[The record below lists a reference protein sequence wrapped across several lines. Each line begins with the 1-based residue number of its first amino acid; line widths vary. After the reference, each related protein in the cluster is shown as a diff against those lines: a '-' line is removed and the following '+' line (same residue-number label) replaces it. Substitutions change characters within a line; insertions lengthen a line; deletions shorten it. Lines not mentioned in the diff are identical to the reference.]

1 MNLMG
6 IMGMLITLLLVTFT
20 SSSANAYHSRHG
32 HHHNQQ
38 ISYRGSDACMLT
50 NDGRSV
56 CNASYRTSAPR
67 TLDAGRKHNFC
78 HGGDRQR
85 YRFAAGRLSQPL
97 LRMRSAQ
104 ISRPWGRAVE
114 PRIQLGATASTRSRS
129 TTRTCSRPKW
139 PCHVYRSGSRERT
152 VADPRL

>member
-1 MNLMG
+1 MNRMG

-67 TLDAGRKHNFC
+67 TLDAAGNRT
-78 HGGDRQR
+78 
-85 YRFAAGRLSQPL
+85 FAMAETGSV
-97 LRMRSAQ
+97 
-104 ISRPWGRAVE
+104 IGSRPAGCPNRIADAVYAN
-114 PRIQLGATASTRSRS
+114 ISALAM
-129 TTRTCSRPKW
+129 
-139 PCHVYRSGSRERT
+139 SG
-152 VADPRL
+152 